1 MKAQDLNT
9 QEATNKWWAAR
20 DAAQRSY
27 AASTHYTDAE
37 KTRAERMKLALELV
51 YAAKAVFVTFRQ
63 KFVVVK
69 VDYPTATKYPKDL
82 ALLEADWEKEG
93 VVKLKSPQGITYRIP
108 KAA

>member
-27 AASTHYTDAE
+27 AASTHYAE
-37 KTRAERMKLALELV
+37 SQKVQAERMKLALELV
-51 YAAKAVFVTFRQ
+51 YAAKNIFVTFRQ

-69 VDYPTATKYPKDL
+69 VDAAVTKDRKAL
-82 ALLEADWEKEG
+82 RLLEADWEKLG
-93 VVKLKSPQGITYRIP
+93 VTKLISPQGVTYRLP